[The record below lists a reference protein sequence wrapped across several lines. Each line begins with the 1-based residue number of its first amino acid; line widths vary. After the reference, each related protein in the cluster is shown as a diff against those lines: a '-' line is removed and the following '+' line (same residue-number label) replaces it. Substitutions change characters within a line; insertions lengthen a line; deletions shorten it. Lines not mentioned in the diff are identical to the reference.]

1 MSPALS
7 LIVLKLLDSDTRKNS
22 SNSQQDTADGE
33 VEEEKRDMNK
43 WLRDK
48 LEKADVISIVEP
60 YWSTLYREVKF
71 KYTVTLIILEN
82 HNANCSY
89 TAIERNF

>member
-1 MSPALS
+1 
-7 LIVLKLLDSDTRKNS
+7 
-22 SNSQQDTADGE
+22 
-33 VEEEKRDMNK
+33 MNK